1 MPSFFQS
8 TNEIWKRRHD
18 GAPVFLGVKAAP
30 VFLGVKA
37 EAPKMETKSEQLA
50 TTLIDG
56 VKAFEAKV
64 EEATVFFNQQLKEGH
79 ETIDAVVDH
88 GRKLGTGISR
98 LKAALGGL
106 TNGGPPLGE

>member
-18 GAPVFLGVKAAP
+18 GAPVFM
-30 VFLGVKA
+30 GVKA
-37 EAPKMETKSEQLA
+37 EAPKKMESKSEQLA

-64 EEATVFFNQQLKEGH
+64 EEATAFFNQQLKEGH

-106 TNGGPPLGE
+106 TNGGPPLVE

>member
-1 MPSFFQS
+1 MRKSFYS
-8 TNEIWKRRHD
+8 RSINELWSRRHD
-18 GAPVFLGVKAAP
+18 GAPVFLGTIPQKVT
-30 VFLGVKA
+30 
-37 EAPKMETKSEQLA
+37 PKMAQTKSEELA

-56 VKAFEAKV
+56 VKKFEAKV

-88 GRKLGTGISR
+88 GRQLGTGIAR

-106 TNGGPPLGE
+106 TNGGPPLE